1 MACTLTETGGSRV
14 TNVLPSGNTVSVVG
28 TRGVVVRLV
37 VLLLVAYERT
47 AAVPAAYI
55 DRNGDEQRSI

>member
-14 TNVLPSGNTVSVVG
+14 TNMLPSDKVVSVIG

-37 VLLLVAYERT
+37 VLLLVVYVRT
-47 AAVPAAYI
+47 VAVLALYN
-55 DRNGDEQRSI
+55 DRSGSILQ